1 MRFGKGEGS
10 GHNAS
15 DRSLRELEERART
28 PQGAPL
34 LAFRSC
40 IGAHQY
46 RRLHAWVLEWVP
58 AGAEVLDWGA
68 GNGHF
73 SHFLQRA
80 GYRATGFSLGSGDFV
95 PHLPDPAAYRFVAGS
110 PEEPTRLPFPDAHFD
125 AVCSVGVLEHV
136 RETGGDELA
145 SLLELRR
152 VLRPG
157 GCLLCFHLPSRRS
170 WIEGAAR
177 YLPGAHRHAR
187 RFDAVQVS
195 QLVAKAQL
203 ELLHLCA
210 YGLLPRNR
218 AAALPAGLRH
228 SLWLAR
234 LWDRA
239 DRGLERLA
247 GRWAQNWC
255 FVARRS

>member
-1 MRFGKGEGS
+1 MSFGKGDVGGRS
-10 GHNAS
+10 AS

-28 PQGAPL
+28 PRGAAL
-34 LAFRSC
+34 LAFRST

-80 GYRATGFSLGSGDFV
+80 GYRVTGFSLGSGDFV
-95 PHLPDPAAYRFVAGS
+95 PNLPGPEAYRFVAGS
-110 PEEPTRLPFPDAHFD
+110 PDEPTRLPFPDAHFD

-145 SLLELRR
+145 SLCELRR

-157 GCLLCFHLPSRRS
+157 GCVLCFHLPNRRS
-170 WIEGAAR
+170 WIERAAR
-177 YLPGAHRHAR
+177 RLPEAHRHDW
-187 RFDAVQVS
+187 RFDAAQVS
-195 QLVAKAQL
+195 QLVAGAGLQL
-203 ELLHLCA
+203 VRLSA

-218 AAALPAGLRH
+218 AAALPELLRR

-239 DRGLERLA
+239 DEGLGRVA